1 MNGTAKGQFDLAL
14 LSIRTFFKWL
24 VAAAIIGAVGGLVGC
39 AFHLSVEA
47 VTKIR
52 IAFPWLLWFLPIA
65 GVCIAGIYRLTQ
77 MEAKNTNAIID
88 SIHFGDK
95 VPILLV
101 PVIFVSTVIT
111 HLFGG
116 SAGREGAA
124 LQIGGSLG
132 SNFARLFRFDD
143 KDRRLAT
150 LCGMSAVFAA
160 LFGTPLTATVFALEV
175 ISVGVVYY
183 SGFVPCIVASLAAYT
198 ITGLFSIAPTSYTI
212 AVQALHAALV
222 WRVALLAV
230 ACALVSIL
238 FCEVMHRSENT
249 AARFLPNPYIRAFVG
264 GLVILVLTWLL
275 ETPDYNGAGMDMLRR
290 ALEDGSANWD
300 AAFWK
305 LIFTAVTLACGFKG
319 GEVVP
324 TFFIGATFG
333 CVFGSLLGIPP
344 SFAAAIGL
352 VAVFCGN
359 VNCPIASI
367 ILSVELFGSENLI
380 YYALACGVSYMLS
393 GYNGLY
399 KSQKIMY
406 SKLRAEFIDI
416 NAR

>member
-1 MNGTAKGQFDLAL
+1 
-14 LSIRTFFKWL
+14 
-24 VAAAIIGAVGGLVGC
+24 
-39 AFHLSVEA
+39 
-47 VTKIR
+47 
-52 IAFPWLLWFLPIA
+52 
-65 GVCIAGIYRLTQ
+65 
-77 MEAKNTNAIID
+77 
-88 SIHFGDK
+88 
-95 VPILLV
+95 
-101 PVIFVSTVIT
+101 
-111 HLFGG
+111 
-116 SAGREGAA
+116 
-124 LQIGGSLG
+124 
-132 SNFARLFRFDD
+132 
-143 KDRRLAT
+143 
-150 LCGMSAVFAA
+150 
-160 LFGTPLTATVFALEV
+160 
-175 ISVGVVYY
+175 
-183 SGFVPCIVASLAAYT
+183 
-198 ITGLFSIAPTSYTI
+198 
-212 AVQALHAALV
+212 
-222 WRVALLAV
+222 
-230 ACALVSIL
+230 
-238 FCEVMHRSENT
+238 
-249 AARFLPNPYIRAFVG
+249 
-264 GLVILVLTWLL
+264 
-275 ETPDYNGAGMDMLRR
+275 MDVLRR